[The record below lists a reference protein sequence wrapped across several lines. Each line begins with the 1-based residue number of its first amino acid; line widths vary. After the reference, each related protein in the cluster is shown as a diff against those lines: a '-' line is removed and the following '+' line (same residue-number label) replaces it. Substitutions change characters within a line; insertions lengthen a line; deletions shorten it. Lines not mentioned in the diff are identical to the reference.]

1 MAALLERA
9 AGQAPSLAAGAP
21 SLAGE
26 RPGLA
31 GGRVGR
37 LAQPR
42 RVGRRA
48 SRGVA
53 GDRALCVEGL
63 VWITHL
69 HTYIRKR
76 EKNG

>member
-9 AGQAPSLAAGAP
+9 AGQAPSLVAGAP
-21 SLAGE
+21 GI
-26 RPGLA
+26 A

-63 VWITHL
+63 MWITHL